1 MIPSASQ
8 DQQLASIKAATLIES
23 LPWLQQFHDKIL
35 VVKFGGN
42 AMTNEALGRVF
53 ARQIHQLRD
62 AGVNVI
68 VTHGGGPQISSM
80 LNQMGIESEFRGGQR
95 VTSPEAMTVVRMVLT
110 GLVQRDVV
118 NLLNEHDPVAVGI
131 SGEDAGL
138 FTAERRGIE
147 VDGMLVDIGLV
158 GEVVCVRVDLIN
170 TLTEAGYVPVVSS
183 VSCDRDG
190 QVYNVNADTAAGALA
205 VALNADALVMLTDV
219 AGLYADWPNSS
230 DIVESITDQELA
242 DLIPSLES
250 GMVPKMQACL
260 LAVRGG
266 VARALVIDGR
276 HPQGLIPQALLG
288 ESVGTVIRSAPGGEH
303 S

>member
-1 MIPSASQ
+1 MTVDS
-8 DQQLASIKAATLIES
+8 LASLAGLTV
-23 LPWLQQFHDKIL
+23 
-35 VVKFGGN
+35 VVKYGGN